1 MKKLYTEAKLIHAD
15 LSEYNILWYQQN
27 CYIIDV
33 AQSVEPQHENAYF
46 FLMRD
51 CGNITKVSTFFI
63 HLLYKIYQFILLL

>member
-1 MKKLYTEAKLIHAD
+1 MKILYSKAKLIHAD
-15 LSEYNILWYQQN
+15 LSEYNILWHKES

-51 CGNITKVSTFFI
+51 CENITKVSI
-63 HLLYKIYQFILLL
+63 CM